1 MKRHDFW
8 VGIWEFEHLD
18 RNGNVLDSWQ
28 HQNALADEGEQ
39 NLLDA
44 YFRAQNAPSIF
55 YIRLFNDTP
64 VETDSI
70 SSLTGE
76 PSTNGYTAQALNRN
90 TSGFPTLELNS
101 GDYRVISS
109 QVTFSA
115 TGGSWGAVT
124 YATLTTS
131 SDSSGKLIAYV
142 ALSTPRTLA
151 DGETLKVRFYIKLQ

>member
-1 MKRHDFW
+1 MKKHIFW
-8 VGIWEFEHLD
+8 VGIWEFEHSDKYGNILD
-18 RNGNVLDSWQ
+18 AWVE
-28 HQNALADEGEQ
+28 QNALADEGEQ

-44 YFRAQNAPSIF
+44 YFRSQNSPSIF

-76 PSTNGYTAQALNRN
+76 PSTNGYSAQSLGRN

-101 GDYRVISS
+101 GDYRVVSD
-109 QVTFSA
+109 QVTFTAS
-115 TGGSWGAVT
+115 GGSWGPVI

-142 ALSTPRTLA
+142 ALSTSRTLA
-151 DGETLKVRFYIKLQ
+151 DGETLRVRFYIKLQ